1 MKKTMIFLAVLLSV
15 VLLTGSVSAKGAQSG
30 TDEVQLVSPAL
41 SVLAEQTGMA
51 MSAPV
56 GNPVQFTKDDF
67 LRAANL
73 SDFTYLVITSA
84 PSEKE
89 GKLLVGSTTVEAGQR
104 ISAAN
109 IEQLSFS
116 GAKNSIGGSFGFAVD
131 GGAYSY
137 TCRVRFTRTVNYAP
151 TLRGAPKLEL
161 AVSTYTGLFTEGTL
175 WAYDPE
181 GDALTYRIVTPPKHG
196 SVILTDVR
204 GGTYEYQPK
213 NGYTGTDSFSYAV
226 FDKYG
231 NWSPSGEVT
240 VTVTGQKTSLA
251 YSDVEKGALYNAVL
265 TMTEC
270 GIMSGEAV
278 GGKQYFRPDEK
289 ITRAEFVVAMLHAAG
304 ISDVPDAKNT
314 PFADDAEIEN
324 AMKGYLTAA
333 YSLGYITG
341 SVSGGKCYFR
351 PDDEIT
357 RAEAAVLISRMTGLS
372 GGTVAVFAD
381 SGSIPTWA
389 KDAVYCLYR
398 EGFMTAVDGKIAS
411 TASLNRA
418 DAAVLLERLARYLGT
433 C

>member
-1 MKKTMIFLAVLLSV
+1 MKKTVILLAVLLSA
-15 VLLTGSVSAKGAQSG
+15 VLLAGSVSAKGAEGG
-30 TDEVQLVSPAL
+30 TGEVPLVSPAL

-73 SDFTYLVITSA
+73 SDFTYLVITSV

-89 GKLLVGSTTVEAGQR
+89 GRLLVGSTTVEVGQR
-104 ISAAN
+104 ISASN
-109 IEQLSFS
+109 IAQMSFA
-116 GAKNSIGGSFGFAVD
+116 GAEKSVGGSFGFAVD

-137 TCRVRFTRTVNYAP
+137 TCRVRFTRAVNYAP

-161 AVSTYTGLFTEGTL
+161 AVSTFTGLFTEGTL

-181 GDALTYRIVTPPKHG
+181 GDTLTYRIVTPPKHG

-240 VTVTGQKTSLA
+240 VTVTGQKTLLA
-251 YSDVEKGALYNAVL
+251 YADVEKGALYNAAL
-265 TMTEC
+265 TMTER
-270 GIMSGEAV
+270 GIMSGDAV
-278 GGKQYFRPDEK
+278 GGKQYFRPDK
-289 ITRAEFVVAMLHAAG
+289 KMTRAEFVVATLHAAG
-304 ISDVPDAKNT
+304 ITDVPDAEKT
-314 PFADDAEIEN
+314 PFADDDKIEDS
-324 AMKGYLTAA
+324 MKGYLTAA

-351 PDDEIT
+351 PDEEIT
-357 RAEAAVLISRMTGLS
+357 RAEAAVLISRLTGLS
-372 GGTVAVFAD
+372 GGAIAVFAD

-398 EGFMTAVDGKIAS
+398 EGIMTTVDGKIAS
-411 TASLNRA
+411 TASLTRA
-418 DAAVLLERLARYLGT
+418 DAAMLLERLARYLGT
-433 C
+433 Y

>member
-1 MKKTMIFLAVLLSV
+1 MKKAVIFLAVLLSAV
-15 VLLTGSVSAKGAQSG
+15 ILAGSVSAKDIGKG
-30 TDEVQLVSPAL
+30 NGEVGMVSPAL
-41 SVLAEQTGMA
+41 YQLAEQHGMA
-51 MSAPV
+51 MSAMV

-73 SDFTYLVITSA
+73 SDFTYLVITSV
-84 PSEKE
+84 PSEKD
-89 GKLLVGSTTVEAGQR
+89 GKLLVGSTTVETGQR
-104 ISAAN
+104 ISATN

-116 GAKNSIGGSFGFAVD
+116 GAKNSTGGSFGFAVD

-151 TLRGAPKLEL
+151 TLRGTPKLEL
-161 AVSTYTGLFTEGTL
+161 ALSTYNGTFTEGRL
-175 WAYDPE
+175 RAYDPE
-181 GDALTYRIVTPPKHG
+181 GDALTFRIVTPPRHG
-196 SVILTDVR
+196 SVILTDTR
-204 GGTYEYQPK
+204 TGAYEYQPK

-226 FDKYG
+226 FDKFG

-240 VTVTGQKTSLA
+240 VTVTGQKTSLTYA
-251 YSDVEKGALYNAVL
+251 DVEKGTLYNAAI
-265 TMTEC
+265 TMTEH
-270 GIMSGEAV
+270 GIMSGDAV

-304 ISDVPDAKNT
+304 ITDVPDAEKT

-324 AMKGYLTAA
+324 SMKGYLTAA

-372 GGTVAVFAD
+372 GGAVAVFAD

-398 EGFMTAVDGKIAS
+398 EGIMTAVDGKIAS
-411 TASLNRA
+411 TATLSRA
-418 DAAVLLERLARYLGT
+418 DTALLLERLMRYLG
-433 C
+433 